1 MGGGFLS
8 GGGASGA
15 ASGSLVGLGI
25 GGGGARPADWES
37 FAESIMTEVRF
48 S

>member
-15 ASGSLVGLGI
+15 ASGSL
-25 GGGGARPADWES
+25 ARPADWES